1 MHHHH
6 HVTEYNHHH
15 LANVLAPPS
24 RQLHVAA
31 KVMSVSCD
39 INTACGDVIVQT
51 SVGLELLN
59 RE

>member
-1 MHHHH
+1 MHHP
-6 HVTEYNHHH
+6 HVTKYNQHH

-31 KVMSVSCD
+31 EVMPVSCD
-39 INTACGDVIVQT
+39 INTASGDVIVQT